1 MYQHGAR
8 RWTVVAMVFLLLGNS
23 APIFGGPGHQHHG
36 SSQHNPAALEAQAK
50 ATADEQTPWGA
61 DYFPNAV
68 LTTHEG
74 KSVRFFDDLL
84 KDKVV
89 VINFVYTSCTDSC
102 PLETAAMANMQKLL
116 GDRVGKDVF
125 IYSITIDPKR
135 DTPAVLKEY
144 AKKFGAGPGW
154 TFLTGKEADII
165 LIRKKLG
172 LYIDTLQNDDE
183 RIDHSLS
190 LIMGNQRTGQW
201 MKRSPFESPYFL
213 AEQVGSWL
221 HNWKFA
227 VANEKSYAD
236 APKLRAMEKG
246 EIVFRGRCSTC
257 HTIGGGDVSEPI
269 ERRFGPDLFAVTK
282 KRDRAWLARWIA
294 NPEKMLAEKDPIAV
308 ELYNQ
313 YNRLPMPNFFL
324 SESDVNAVIDYLDAE
339 TRRLEKM
346 QPTASTK

>member
-1 MYQHGAR
+1 MNPFD
-8 RWTVVAMVFLLLGNS
+8 RWTAFAISCIFLGHS
-23 APIFGGPGHQHHG
+23 ASSFGGPGHQHHG
-36 SSQHNPAALEAQAK
+36 THRHNPAVIEANAK
-50 ATADEQTPWGA
+50 ATPDEETRWGA

-89 VINFVYTSCTDSC
+89 VINFIYTSCTDSC
-102 PLETAAMANMQKLL
+102 PLETAAMANVQKLL
-116 GDRVGKDVF
+116 GDRVGRDVF

-135 DTPAVLKEY
+135 DTPAALKEY
-144 AKKFGAGPGW
+144 AKKFNAGPGW
-154 TFLTGKEADII
+154 TFLTGKEADIT

-172 LYIDTLQNDDE
+172 LYMDTLQNDDE

-227 VANEKSYAD
+227 AVNERSYAD
-236 APKLRAMEKG
+236 APKLRAMDKG
-246 EIVFRGRCSTC
+246 ETVFRGRCSTC
-257 HTIGGGDVSEPI
+257 HTVGGGDVNEPI
-269 ERRFGPDLFAVTK
+269 ERRFGPDLLNVTK

-294 NPEKMLAEKDPIAV
+294 NPEKMLAEKDPLALA
-308 ELYNQ
+308 LYDQ

-324 SESDVNAVIDYLDAE
+324 NEADVNAVIDYLEAE
-339 TRRLEKM
+339 SRRIEKL
-346 QPTASTK
+346 QPTASTQ